1 MKHQITLRDTGIKIT
16 EVLDM
21 ISQGFGYNQILE
33 KFPELSLGDVLVSA
47 KFAADFIRQYITA
60 DETIEVEGEI
70 VVAAHNRR
78 IINLTKIRKEHPR
91 AYEKWEPSEDNELT
105 AFYRNGKKI
114 DEIAG
119 LLQRQPGAIRSRLD
133 KLGLTKP
140 KDRVPRTPEAP
151 KDT

>member
-16 EVLDM
+16 DVLDM

-33 KFPELSLGDVLVSA
+33 KFPKLSLGDVLVSA
-47 KFAADFIRQYITA
+47 KFAADFLRQYITA

-70 VVAAHNRR
+70 IVAAHNRR
-78 IINLTKIRKEHPR
+78 IINLTEIRKEHPR
-91 AYEKWEPSEDNELT
+91 AYEKWEPPEDNELT

-114 DEIAG
+114 DEIAQ

-133 KLGLTKP
+133 KLGLIRP
-140 KDRVPRTPEAP
+140 KGRVSGTPEAP
-151 KDT
+151 KET

>member
-16 EVLDM
+16 DVLDM
-21 ISQGFGYNQILE
+21 MSQGFAYNQILE

-78 IINLTKIRKEHPR
+78 IINLTEIRKEHPR
-91 AYEKWEPSEDNELT
+91 AYEKWEPPEDNELT

-133 KLGLTKP
+133 KLGLREP
-140 KDRVPRTPEAP
+140 KGRVR
-151 KDT
+151 

>member
-16 EVLDM
+16 DVLDLM
-21 ISQGFGYNQILE
+21 SQGFGYNQILE
-33 KFPELSLGDVLVSA
+33 KYPELSLGDVLVSA

-78 IINLTKIRKEHPR
+78 IINLTEIRKEHPR
-91 AYEKWEPSEDNELT
+91 AYEKWEPPEDNELVD
-105 AFYRNGKKI
+105 FYQGGKKI

-133 KLGLTKP
+133 KLGMVKP
-140 KDRVPRTPEAP
+140 KVPAR
-151 KDT
+151 

>member
-78 IINLTKIRKEHPR
+78 IINLTEIRKEHPR
-91 AYEKWEPSEDNELT
+91 AYEKWEPPEDNELT

-119 LLQRQPGAIRSRLD
+119 LLQRQHGAIRSRLD
-133 KLGLTKP
+133 KLGLTGP
-140 KDRVPRTPEAP
+140 KGRVLRTPETP
-151 KDT
+151 KET

>member
-16 EVLDM
+16 DVLDM

-33 KFPELSLGDVLVSA
+33 KFSELSLGDVLVSA
-47 KFAADFIRQYITA
+47 KFAADFLRQYVTA

-70 VVAAHNRR
+70 VIAAHNRR
-78 IINLTKIRKEHPR
+78 IINLTEIRKEHPR
-91 AYEKWEPSEDNELT
+91 AYEKWEPPEDNELT

-133 KLGLTKP
+133 KIGLIRP
-140 KDRVPRTPEAP
+140 KGRVSGTPEAP
-151 KDT
+151 KQT